1 MSYKLDTLPSKVLPN
16 NLLVKIVDKKESL
29 SQTTDSGLILE
40 YSDDQRSKSRL
51 TEVEVI
57 LIPSYIRTPTS
68 IAPVDESIV
77 EGCMVYAYY
86 PSLHDE
92 IEVDG
97 VSYYYLRYEDVVAIG
112 GN

>member
-1 MSYKLDTLPSKVLPN
+1 MSYKLDSIPRKVLPN
-16 NLLVKIVDKKESL
+16 NLLVKVVDEKEKL
-29 SQTTDSGLILE
+29 SQVTDSGIILE
-40 YSDDQRSKSRL
+40 YNEDQKTKSRL

-57 LIPSYIRTPTS
+57 LIPSYIRTQTN
-68 IAPVDESIV
+68 IAPVDENITI
-77 EGCMVYAYY
+77 GCTVLSYY

-97 VSYYYLRYEDVVAIG
+97 VSYFYLRYEDIVAIG